1 MWTSRCETR
10 CLYCQETDKTSGDIV
25 SHVAQEVESEV
36 TKLDETEEAQGEG
49 FVQEQANAIKE
60 TIESLKETFNLK

>member
-1 MWTSRCETR
+1 M
-10 CLYCQETDKTSGDIV
+10 
-25 SHVAQEVESEV
+25 SHFAQAVEPEV
-36 TKLDETEEAQGEG
+36 TKLDEAEEAQGEG

>member
-1 MWTSRCETR
+1 MQTFILHCASLT
-10 CLYCQETDKTSGDIV
+10 
-25 SHVAQEVESEV
+25 QEVESEV

-60 TIESLKETFNLK
+60 TIEALKETFNLK